1 MEVVRQVPPFLFL
14 YSDFRVI
21 NDMYEKFRRFLM
33 ASTSID
39 SNNLTGLDENET
51 KMSYIIG
58 EVMHDPKN
66 NMNKTITN
74 IFNQTF
80 LHNED
85 GYMMGSLLDVST
97 KSCGIKNKK
106 KSLVF
111 IPQPVSG
118 YLFINI
124 DFFEFARLSINFCKD
139 L

>member
-1 MEVVRQVPPFLFL
+1 
-14 YSDFRVI
+14 
-21 NDMYEKFRRFLM
+21 M

-106 KSLVF
+106 KITCIYTTTSVWVPFYKHRFL
-111 IPQPVSG
+111 
-118 YLFINI
+118 
-124 DFFEFARLSINFCKD
+124 
-139 L
+139 

>member
-1 MEVVRQVPPFLFL
+1 
-14 YSDFRVI
+14 
-21 NDMYEKFRRFLM
+21 M

-106 KSLVF
+106 KKITCIYTTTSVWVPFYKHRFL
-111 IPQPVSG
+111 
-118 YLFINI
+118 
-124 DFFEFARLSINFCKD
+124 
-139 L
+139 

>member
-1 MEVVRQVPPFLFL
+1 
-14 YSDFRVI
+14 
-21 NDMYEKFRRFLM
+21 
-33 ASTSID
+33 
-39 SNNLTGLDENET
+39 
-51 KMSYIIG
+51 
-58 EVMHDPKN
+58 MHDPKN